1 MGVLNIKWCKICC
14 NSNKEII
21 CNFCLSKKL
30 ENNITFLMEDMNY
43 YLEDQKLKNEYEYM
57 FDDSINYLKKLY
69 KKKYKNL
76 LLKDIQNVQNI
87 DILNRIDLGNY
98 NEEIF
103 LFPEKIKKLISKF
116 NLLNEKNIEQLNRY
130 LNIKYILEV
139 ILFHDGIFKISI
151 KNKNKFTNVLELNTV
166 NILNKIANICSLK
179 EHVNIIYNNNIEE
192 IEKNKDNCDLN
203 NIINY
208 LNDMKCVIK
217 NLKNF

>member
-1 MGVLNIKWCKICC
+1 M
-14 NSNKEII
+14 
-21 CNFCLSKKL
+21 
-30 ENNITFLMEDMNY
+30 
-43 YLEDQKLKNEYEYM
+43 
-57 FDDSINYLKKLY
+57 
-69 KKKYKNL
+69 
-76 LLKDIQNVQNI
+76 
-87 DILNRIDLGNY
+87 
-98 NEEIF
+98 
-103 LFPEKIKKLISKF
+103 
-116 NLLNEKNIEQLNRY
+116 NRY

-151 KNKNKFTNVLELNTV
+151 KNKNKFKNVLELNTV

-192 IEKNKDNCDLN
+192 IEKDKDNCDLN